1 LEVLVFRQGEPCFGD
16 VFPFE
21 ETLGVRGG

>member
-1 LEVLVFRQGEPCFGD
+1 VVVRQGEPSFCD

-21 ETLGVRGG
+21 ETLGVIGR